1 MRPSSPLG
9 LKQHFRFPFYYR
21 RHSHGLSRKRNI
33 AFDQAAMAVVELGNE
48 LMDQDKEADAWD
60 VASGLLA
67 GAIQFWLFTHQPC
80 GDAFCE
86 SCAEVST
93 AEQRM
98 KLLNDEL
105 REFAQESDY
114 FHNPTDSNAG
124 TA

>member
-1 MRPSSPLG
+1 MDFPENETSP
-9 LKQHFRFPFYYR
+9 
-21 RHSHGLSRKRNI
+21 
-33 AFDQAAMAVVELGNE
+33 FDQAAMAVVELGNQ

-98 KLLNDEL
+98 KLLKDEL
-105 REFAQESDY
+105 REFAEESDY
-114 FHNPTDSNAG
+114 YHSPTDSNAG

>member
-1 MRPSSPLG
+1 MDIPENENSP
-9 LKQHFRFPFYYR
+9 
-21 RHSHGLSRKRNI
+21 
-33 AFDQAAMAVVELGNE
+33 FDQAAMAVVELGNQ

-80 GDAFCE
+80 ADAFCE

-93 AEQRM
+93 AELRM
-98 KLLNDEL
+98 KLLADEL

-114 FHNPTDSNAG
+114 YHSPTDSNAG

>member
-1 MRPSSPLG
+1 MDLPENETSP
-9 LKQHFRFPFYYR
+9 
-21 RHSHGLSRKRNI
+21 
-33 AFDQAAMAVVELGNE
+33 FDQAAMAVVELGNQV
-48 LMDQDKEADAWD
+48 MDQNKEADAWD

-67 GAIQFWLFTHQPC
+67 GAVQFWLFTHQPC
-80 GDAFCE
+80 GDTFCE
-86 SCAEVST
+86 TCAEVST

-114 FHNPTDSNAG
+114 YHSPTDSNAG

>member
-1 MRPSSPLG
+1 
-9 LKQHFRFPFYYR
+9 
-21 RHSHGLSRKRNI
+21 
-33 AFDQAAMAVVELGNE
+33 MAVVELGNE
-48 LMDQDKEADAWD
+48 PMDQDKEADAWD

-86 SCAEVST
+86 SCTEVST
-93 AEQRM
+93 SEQRM

-114 FHNPTDSNAG
+114 YHNPTDSNAG

>member
-1 MRPSSPLG
+1 MDFPEYESSP
-9 LKQHFRFPFYYR
+9 
-21 RHSHGLSRKRNI
+21 
-33 AFDQAAMAVVELGNE
+33 FDQAATSVVELGNQ

-80 GDAFCE
+80 ADKFCE

-93 AEQRM
+93 AAQRM

-105 REFAQESDY
+105 REFAEESDY
-114 FHNPTDSNAG
+114 FHSPTDSNAG

>member
-1 MRPSSPLG
+1 MDLPENEPSL
-9 LKQHFRFPFYYR
+9 
-21 RHSHGLSRKRNI
+21 
-33 AFDQAAMAVVELGNE
+33 FDQSAAAVVELGNQ

-60 VASGLLA
+60 VASGMLA

-86 SCAEVST
+86 SCADVST

-98 KLLNDEL
+98 KLLSEEL

-114 FHNPTDSNAG
+114 YHSPTDSNAG
-124 TA
+124 SA